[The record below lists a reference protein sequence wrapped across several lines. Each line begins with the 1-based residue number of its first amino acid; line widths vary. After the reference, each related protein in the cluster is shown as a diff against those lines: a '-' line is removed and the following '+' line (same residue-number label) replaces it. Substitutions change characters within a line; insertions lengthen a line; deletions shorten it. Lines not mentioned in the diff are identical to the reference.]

1 MADINLI
8 DVSLRDGNQS
18 IWGATGVTTRMVE
31 GVTPHLNDVG
41 YSTIEYLSSTLMATA
56 VRYHAEDPWERLRIA
71 KANTPDTKL
80 GFLTTGK
87 RFISFARTPDAV
99 FELAFCLLARNGIE
113 RLWVVDP
120 MNDIASVR
128 RTAEI
133 GRRAGFSE
141 VFGGLCYTISPIH
154 TDQYFADAA
163 AQFNGS
169 SAIDGVYL
177 KDPAGILTPDRVR
190 TMVPGLQGM
199 LDDVQLQEIHSHAT
213 TGLSPLAV
221 LEAADLGVHTIHS
234 ALPPLA
240 DGASHPQAQ
249 QLVKNLQARGHSL
262 NVDVDAMDRASE
274 YLQRQARFKNLPS
287 GQPNPYDEAY
297 YRHTIPGGVQSTT
310 RRQLREIRQEHLF
323 DAVIEESVQVRKDLG
338 WVIAM
343 TPFAQYIVTQATLN
357 VMTGER
363 YQQISDEIIDLLR
376 GDFGPLPG
384 EVNQDLMDKAMSTK
398 RGQQQPADVTEL
410 TVADLRNKFGRNLSD
425 EELLLRSVM
434 PQEQV
439 DRMYEA
445 KTSAPVATLKTL
457 LNSSKSVKHSYISVS
472 NNATRFSL
480 TKEPTR

>member
-31 GVTPHLNDVG
+31 GATPHLNDVG

-71 KANTPDTKL
+71 KSNTPDTTL

-99 FELAFCLLARNGIE
+99 FELAFRLLARNGIE

-141 VFGGLCYTISPIH
+141 VIGGLCYTISPVH

-163 AQFNGS
+163 SQFNDS

-190 TMVPGLQGM
+190 AMIPGLQGV

-213 TGLSPLAV
+213 TGLSPLTV
-221 LEAADLGVHTIHS
+221 LEAADLGIHTIHS

-249 QLVKNLQARGHSL
+249 QLVKNLQARGHTV

-287 GQPNPYDEAY
+287 GQPNHYDEAY

-384 EVNQDLMDKAMSTK
+384 EVNQDLMDKAMNTQ

-410 TVADLRNKFGRNLSD
+410 TVDDLRKQFGRHLSD

-439 DRMYEA
+439 DRMNEA
-445 KTSAPVATLKTL
+445 KASSPVATLKTL
-457 LNSSKSVKHSYISVS
+457 LNSSKSGKHSHISVA
-472 NNATRFSL
+472 NNTTRFSL